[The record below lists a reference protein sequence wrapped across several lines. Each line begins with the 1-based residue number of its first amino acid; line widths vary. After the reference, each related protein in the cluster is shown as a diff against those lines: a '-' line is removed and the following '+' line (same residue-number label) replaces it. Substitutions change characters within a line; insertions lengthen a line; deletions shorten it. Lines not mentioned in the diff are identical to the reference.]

1 VSFFKSVESFRYVFI
16 ACLAQVEVQ
25 CFSLVVQGYCIDFSM
40 LKEKYHPQRN
50 KGASKIRSYCK
61 DIEKYTNAKIKVDIP
76 QRADHSR
83 RDVRFEIQGQTVA
96 VQRAVQS
103 IQGEFIFR
111 KVSYR
116 CNNLFTILV
125 TMRMTIHTVG
135 GLLSPTC
142 NCL

>member
-1 VSFFKSVESFRYVFI
+1 
-16 ACLAQVEVQ
+16 
-25 CFSLVVQGYCIDFSM
+25 M

-61 DIEKYTNAKIKVDIP
+61 DIEKYANAKIKVDIP

-83 RDVRFEIQGQTVA
+83 RDVRFEIQGQTA
-96 VQRAVQS
+96 AIQKAVQS

-116 CNNLFTILV
+116 SNNLFTLLA
-125 TMRMTIHTVG
+125 TMRVTIQLVG
-135 GLLSPTC
+135 CFHPPAIVCDAKQGLKFAIITTTGVAQLLIKDS
-142 NCL
+142 